1 MLVIDSCVSDKKN
14 GALNW
19 DNSTCEGPNQSSSR
33 STTLVSKS
41 TSSYPALSVDATGT
55 GVVSHAGAVL
65 LLRTAEKTGLTN
77 ALSEALSTWRKPL
90 AQFDPGKIVLD
101 LAVSL
106 ALGGDCLADLSSLRE
121 HTGVFG
127 RVASDP
133 TVSRMISA
141 LAVDASAVLDAIA
154 TARATA
160 RANAWS
166 HAGEQAPDHDITADT
181 PIVIDLDAT
190 LVTAHSEKEQAA
202 ATYKRGFGFHPL
214 MAFVDH
220 GHEGT
225 GEPVAA
231 LLRPGNAG
239 SNTAADH
246 VEITGKALAQLPFT
260 TGPRPGKRVL
270 IRTDG
275 AGASHEFLNYLHKQR
290 VSYSIGFGLTDAIVA
305 ALADVPEHAWSRAVD
320 ADEEVRDG
328 AWVID
333 ATGIV
338 DLATW
343 PAGMRLLIRKERPHP
358 GAQLR
363 FTDTDGLRLTAFV
376 TNSVRGQVHDL
387 ELRHRRRAR
396 CEDRIRVAK
405 DTGLSN
411 LPLHGFDQ
419 NRIWLAIVQL
429 ALDLTAWTQM
439 LGFTDHD
446 ARRWEPK
453 RLRLRVFSIAG
464 RIATHARRTH
474 LRLSKTATWSNVIID
489 ALNRLAAL
497 PAPI

>member
-1 MLVIDSCVSDKKN
+1 M
-14 GALNW
+14 
-19 DNSTCEGPNQSSSR
+19 
-33 STTLVSKS
+33 
-41 TSSYPALSVDATGT
+41 
-55 GVVSHAGAVL
+55 
-65 LLRTAEKTGLTN
+65 
-77 ALSEALSTWRKPL
+77 

-106 ALGGDCLADLSSLRE
+106 ALGGDCLADIASLRE

-127 RVASDP
+127 KVPSDP
-133 TVSRMISA
+133 TVSRLITLLSA
-141 LAVDASAVLDAIA
+141 DTAAVLTAIE
-154 TARATA
+154 TARASA
-160 RANAWS
+160 RAAAWE
-166 HAGEQAPDHDITADT
+166 HAGQHAPDHGITAQN

-190 LVTAHSEKEQAA
+190 LVTAHSDKESAA
-202 ATYKRGFGFHPL
+202 PTYKRGYGFHPL

-220 GHEGT
+220 GTGGT

-246 VEITGKALAQLPFT
+246 IDVTRKALAQLRST
-260 TGPRPGKRVL
+260 SSIRPGKSVM

-275 AGASHEFLNYLHKQR
+275 AGASHKYLTWLQGQR
-290 VSYSIGFGLTDAIVA
+290 VSYSIGFGLTDAMVT
-305 ALADVPEHAWSRAVD
+305 ALAEVPEDAWSVAVD
-320 ADEEVRDG
+320 AQEKVRDG

-338 DLATW
+338 DLTTW
-343 PAGMRLLIRKERPHP
+343 PTGMRVIIRKERPHP

-363 FTDTDGLRLTAFV
+363 FTDSDGLRLTAFA
-376 TNSVRGQVHDL
+376 TNTIRGQVQDL

-405 DTGLSN
+405 DTGLTN
-411 LPLHGFDQ
+411 FPLHGFDQ

-429 ALDLTAWTQM
+429 ALDLMAWTQM

-453 RLRLRVFSIAG
+453 RIRLRVFSVAG
-464 RIATHARRTH
+464 RIARHARRNH
-474 LRLSKTATWSNVIID
+474 LRLSKDATWSQLIVT
-489 ALNRLAAL
+489 ALTRLAAL
-497 PAPI
+497 PALA